1 MWVDNIVIGNPIY
14 SVTWYIKWTVK
25 EALNSSRPISVCFL
39 VFAYRSPG
47 LQVFRRLSCVDHYCH
62 QWPSPYLQEFYPIWD
77 SVSFHFC
84 LREASLAWN
93 RGRVVESPCCTFLF
107 RALPYF
113 SQGGEEALLQ
123 RNVLRGAAVDSRGQ
137 PEATRG
143 RVESMLWWCRWC
155 RRCRPQAQGRSN
167 RASKW
172 RQKSHS
178 SWPHFFSERV
188 TFQFFDALDST
199 VAG

>member
-1 MWVDNIVIGNPIY
+1 M
-14 SVTWYIKWTVK
+14 
-25 EALNSSRPISVCFL
+25 NSKRGSQFLTILPRPIFVCFL

-47 LQVFRRLSCVDHYCH
+47 LQVFRRLSCVDHDC
-62 QWPSPYLQEFYPIWD
+62 QQCSSPYLQDFYPIWD

-93 RGRVVESPCCTFLF
+93 RGRVLESPCCTFLF

-143 RVESMLWWCRWC
+143 RAESMLWWCRWC
-155 RRCRPQAQGRSN
+155 RRCRGVGVPKDEATGLQSEG
-167 RASKW
+167 
-172 RQKSHS
+172 S
-178 SWPHFFSERV
+178 SLTLLGGIFSERV
-188 TFQFFDALDST
+188 TFQSFDALDST

>member
-1 MWVDNIVIGNPIY
+1 M
-14 SVTWYIKWTVK
+14 TLT
-25 EALNSSRPISVCFL
+25 L
-39 VFAYRSPG
+39 FAR
-47 LQVFRRLSCVDHYCH
+47 
-62 QWPSPYLQEFYPIWD
+62 IWD

-93 RGRVVESPCCTFLF
+93 RGRVLESPCCTFLF

-143 RVESMLWWCRWC
+143 RAESML
-155 RRCRPQAQGRSN
+155 
-167 RASKW
+167 
-172 RQKSHS
+172 
-178 SWPHFFSERV
+178 
-188 TFQFFDALDST
+188 
-199 VAG
+199 